1 MFPFQVNDQRPV
13 SRYIPSK
20 TRQYNRDVAKQNT
33 RNLALARSPLALSFV
48 PPRPNTSRPKTGQRP
63 ATSAA
68 TGPENLE
75 KDFYET
81 FMEAQVEELKDKI
94 DDLDM
99 EFATLTRQSIE
110 LSTQV
115 KNLESEVSAYA
126 DAARNASSPEELERL
141 SEIVRSSNEKL
152 ASART
157 QFTQAMIAKS
167 ERLKRL
173 EAYRKELQEREDLL
187 SQHQRKSTAEKEE
200 RADRK
205 LKSAMA
211 KK

>member
-1 MFPFQVNDQRPV
+1 
-13 SRYIPSK
+13 
-20 TRQYNRDVAKQNT
+20 
-33 RNLALARSPLALSFV
+33 
-48 PPRPNTSRPKTGQRP
+48 
-63 ATSAA
+63 
-68 TGPENLE
+68 
-75 KDFYET
+75 
-81 FMEAQVEELKDKI
+81 MEAQVEELKDKI

-99 EFATLTRQSIE
+99 EFAALTRQSIE

-115 KNLESEVSAYA
+115 KNLESEVSGYA

-141 SEIVRSSNEKL
+141 SDIVRSSNEKL
-152 ASART
+152 ASARS

-173 EAYRKELQEREDLL
+173 EVYRKELQEREDLL